1 MYDSTDEK
9 SFYSLKNWINKIRD
23 LSNNGVVILLI
34 GNKKDLLEQK
44 KINSDEGENYAKQN

>member
-23 LSNNGVVILLI
+23 HSNYGVVILLI
-34 GNKKDLLEQK
+34 GNKNDLLEQK